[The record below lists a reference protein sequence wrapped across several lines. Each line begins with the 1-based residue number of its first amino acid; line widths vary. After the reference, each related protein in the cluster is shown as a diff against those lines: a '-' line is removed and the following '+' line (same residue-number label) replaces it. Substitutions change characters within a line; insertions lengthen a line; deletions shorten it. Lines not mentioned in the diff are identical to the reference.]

1 MKIVRFMRRHSRT
14 IIPAASTLLF
24 VFAGVALASSGGG
37 EHGAAAPKGWVAT
50 DTYKVMNFAVLA
62 IALFFIARKPVAE
75 FFTSRVKGIKDELA
89 DLEQKKAAAKKSLA
103 EYADKMANLDQ
114 ESERIVQTYVEQG
127 ETAKK
132 RILAEAEAQAA
143 KLEDAAKRNI
153 EQEFKA
159 AKLKLQQE
167 IAEKA
172 LEQAESLVKSSIS
185 TDDQDRLVDEYLD
198 KVVAS

>member
-1 MKIVRFMRRHSRT
+1 MKIVRFIRRHSRT
-14 IIPAASTLLF
+14 IIPAASTFLF
-24 VFAGVALASSGGG
+24 IFAGIALASSGG

-62 IALFFIARKPVAE
+62 IALFYIARKPVAE
-75 FFTSRVKGIKDELA
+75 FFSSRVKGIKDELA
-89 DLEQKKAAAKKSLA
+89 DLEEKKAAAEKSLA
-103 EYADKMANLDQ
+103 EYAQKMASLDQ
-114 ESERIVQTYVEQG
+114 ETKSIVDSYVRQG
-127 ETAKK
+127 EEAKQ

-143 KLEDAAKRNI
+143 KLEETAKRNI

-172 LEQAESLVKSSIS
+172 LEQAESLVKNSINS
-185 TDDQDRLVDEYLD
+185 EDQDRLVDEYLD
-198 KVVAS
+198 KVVA

>member
-14 IIPAASTLLF
+14 IIPAASTLIL
-24 VFAGVALASSGGG
+24 VLAGVALASSGG
-37 EHGAAAPKGWVAT
+37 EHGTAAPKGWVAT

-62 IALFFIARKPVAE
+62 VALFFLARKPVAE
-75 FFTSRVKGIKDELA
+75 FFTSRVKGIRDELA
-89 DLEQKKAAAKKSLA
+89 DLEQKKTAAEKSLA
-103 EYADKMANLDQ
+103 EYADKMANLDK
-114 ESERIVQTYVEQG
+114 ESERIVADYVKQG
-127 ETAKK
+127 EDAKQ

-143 KLEDAAKRNI
+143 KLEDAARRNI

-159 AKLKLQQE
+159 AKLKLQQD

-172 LEQAESLVKSSIS
+172 LEKAEELVKASIKPA
-185 TDDQDRLVDEYLD
+185 DQNRLVDEYLD